1 MKTFSITY
9 KEIIDYENLCGANI
23 DAKECKTERNEVMR
37 FNMELDENLIDL
49 YEDLQ
54 AKRYKQRG
62 YRLIYITAP
71 KKRVGFIEDH
81 NQMRNRLQR
90 VSSSLC

>member
-1 MKTFSITY
+1 MELKY
-9 KEIIDYENLCGANI
+9 
-23 DAKECKTERNEVMR
+23 AKKFQSKCKTERNELMR

-62 YRLIYITAP
+62 YRLIYITVPIAQIKGL
-71 KKRVGFIEDH
+71 KKR
-81 NQMRNRLQR
+81 
-90 VSSSLC
+90 